1 MAQES
6 LQERVVQDW
15 AQEYLKEEESAE
27 PRLPKLKIG
36 DGEQVELSFCDNGV
50 EIPSPEYGPAIMFTV
65 KVKELLMV
73 WFVSKK
79 KYTILTAIARAKPIV
94 GRSAL
99 VTRIGKGKADTRWSI
114 KFKEAVPVA

>member
-1 MAQES
+1 MAQEVLQDWS
-6 LQERVVQDW
+6 KEYLQE
-15 AQEYLKEEESAE
+15 ENEKEST
-27 PRLPKLKIG
+27 RLPKLKIL
-36 DGEQVELSFCDNGV
+36 DGEQVEVSFCDNGV

-65 KVKELLMV
+65 KVKEQLMV

-79 KYTILTAIARAKPIV
+79 KFSILTAIARAKPIV

-114 KFKEAVPVA
+114 KFKEAVA